1 MMLCPSVTRSSKPS
15 SIEIQAISVDTI
27 YKFESGKLWEERE
40 GLIDFH
46 KINTTN
52 GKSASVRDN
61 SYTYS
66 KISLYI
72 ILNTSF
78 NSVRLSARNFN
89 Q

>member
-1 MMLCPSVTRSSKPS
+1 MLCPSVTRSSKPS
-15 SIEIQAISVDTI
+15 SIKCQAISVDNI
-27 YKFESGKLWEERE
+27 YDFKSGKLWEEIG

-61 SYTYS
+61 IYTDS
-66 KISLYI
+66 KIPLYI
-72 ILNTSF
+72 ILNTSS
-78 NSVRLSARNFN
+78 NTANLSAGTFD

>member
-1 MMLCPSVTRSSKPS
+1 VGR
-15 SIEIQAISVDTI
+15 
-27 YKFESGKLWEERE
+27 ERG

-66 KISLYI
+66 KIPLYI
-72 ILNTSF
+72 ILNTSS
-78 NSVRLSARNFN
+78 NTASLSAGIFN

>member
-15 SIEIQAISVDTI
+15 STEIQAISAETI
-27 YKFESGKLWEERE
+27 YEFESGKLWEERG

-61 SYTYS
+61 SYT
-66 KISLYI
+66 
-72 ILNTSF
+72 
-78 NSVRLSARNFN
+78 
-89 Q
+89 

>member
-1 MMLCPSVTRSSKPS
+1 MNLKVADC
-15 SIEIQAISVDTI
+15 
-27 YKFESGKLWEERE
+27 GKRER
-40 GLIDFH
+40 GRLIDFH

-52 GKSASVRDN
+52 GKSALVRDN

-78 NSVRLSARNFN
+78 NSVSLSAGTFN